1 MSTLTIRAS
10 ESESE
15 DIENLKKFLGV
26 GHGTKAL
33 LLFAKK
39 LPQLQKEYDQ
49 LYSEHIKLKQ
59 DYYELIDLLEKKSNL
74 ESKIQNIVRE

>member
-39 LPQLQKEYDQ
+39 LPQLQKEY
-49 LYSEHIKLKQ
+49 
-59 DYYELIDLLEKKSNL
+59 YELIDLLEKKSNL